1 MKSEFYEIDSLD
13 AFDYRPV
20 DLSGAL
26 EVVIVVDG
34 DSFITNEPNDASPR
48 LPLRATDPPL
58 IVHSTDDRLFFVSN
72 DGNAKKARIW
82 VIRRR

>member
-1 MKSEFYEIDSLD
+1 MKSEFYEVDSLD

-34 DSFITNEPNDASPR
+34 DSFITNEPNPASSDRPATHRSFDRRPTVLR
-48 LPLRATDPPL
+48 LERRQRKESPNL
-58 IVHSTDDRLFFVSN
+58 
-72 DGNAKKARIW
+72 GNPKEVKP
-82 VIRRR
+82 